1 MTFNLVILGVLLAII
16 FYELTDISPG
26 GIIVP
31 GLLAM
36 YYMNPIRILYTV
48 GIALITYLIVKL
60 ISRYLIIFGKRRFVL
75 MIIIGLVLNL
85 ILDLCL
91 GAFNLSSLG
100 LSLIGYTIS
109 GIIAN
114 ETYKQGVVRTIPSL
128 ALVTGVT
135 ILIGLLIYQVF

>member
-135 ILIGLLIYQVF
+135 ILIGLLVYQVF

>member
-100 LSLIGYTIS
+100 LSLIGYTIL

-114 ETYKQGVVRTIPSL
+114 ETYKQGVVRAIPSL

-135 ILIGLLIYQVF
+135 ILIGLLVYQVF

>member
-135 ILIGLLIYQVF
+135 ILFGLLIYQVF

>member
-48 GIALITYLIVKL
+48 GIALIAYLIVKL

-135 ILIGLLIYQVF
+135 ILFGLLIYQVF